1 MQSHLFKKQRE
12 ALDHL
17 KGLVDGVGDIDPAS
31 FFKQFNDGFRDSG
44 ACTGDVLIMLPG
56 PKEANGRA
64 HLHVEER
71 YSTTGQHD
79 LVYYRYEICWQ
90 FDRDISAAQD
100 DYLRDSLITLR
111 RGVRFDHHPGAQ
123 DRHHPNF
130 HWHPNGCSEFRLE
143 SGQMTPLK
151 TALVATIMF
160 NHERLKTLTDARF
173 TKALGELHKEI
184 SGLPTGGE
192 P

>member
-1 MQSHLFKKQRE
+1 MKNFLFKKQRE
-12 ALDHL
+12 ALNQL
-17 KGLVDGVGDIDPAS
+17 QGLVDGVADIDPAS
-31 FFKQFNDGFRDSG
+31 FFTQFDDGFRDSG
-44 ACTGDVLIMLPG
+44 ACASDLLIKLPG
-56 PKEANGRA
+56 PKEASRRA

-71 YSTTGQHD
+71 YSTVNPHD
-79 LVYYRYEICWQ
+79 LVHYRYEICWQ

-123 DRHHPNF
+123 DAHHPKY

-143 SGQMTPLK
+143 SDRMSTLK

-160 NHERLKTLTDARF
+160 DRERLEKLTDARF
-173 TKALGELHKEI
+173 TNSMAELRKAI
-184 SGLPTGGE
+184 PGLP
-192 P
+192 